1 VGPGE
6 EFADVAGAIN
16 VSEKRTR
23 KRSRGGERPAR
34 GRADLR
40 KLRNVGDA
48 EIERTSPPELADLPE
63 DFWEDAD
70 VVTPVPKE
78 AISIRVDSDV
88 LAWFREGGSG
98 YQTRMNAVLRSYMDA
113 MKTRGAS

>member
-1 VGPGE
+1 
-6 EFADVAGAIN
+6 
-16 VSEKRTR
+16 
-23 KRSRGGERPAR
+23 
-34 GRADLR
+34 
-40 KLRNVGDA
+40 
-48 EIERTSPPELADLPE
+48 
-63 DFWEDAD
+63 